1 MPSARQLLDQA
12 PPEEIASLHSER
24 LGREGLLQRSRIR
37 TEVEAWITSTE
48 RLDELLATRPRAR
61 EIARAIHLAGDE
73 GIPCAEFSEA
83 DQDDLALLSTEFV
96 IIADR
101 SDSPSWHPLT
111 DLTAAVLADT
121 SAPGRERPHGQR
133 TSARAFLEG
142 LAALTAGIDLGTARL
157 NRDGSLNRRDRP
169 ALRGCFSH
177 LSTFGEAAED
187 LALDLALRLLSS
199 HDLLR
204 QRDGKLETSTELDAW
219 LTAADADPAIAIRWW
234 EALDPRTEG
243 LHRWVTG
250 HAPDGLSGEEA
261 RIVFQHRSGI
271 IASADRTQGLWGVL
285 PAAMRQALV
294 VGLLD
299 AEVADG
305 AIVHVWPWRDTA
317 APRSDRLWWCT
328 PDFQL
333 FLSPGCPLGRHR
345 DAAFIARRESSDLVT
360 RLRIERDT
368 FLAGA
373 SADAWAERIPGL
385 LEDLAPARAV
395 AFQLEEW
402 LASRRACL
410 FESVRILRVADPRR
424 HQELAA
430 LNNFCQLVKETIP
443 GWGFVVEVQQEPQIR
458 RLLASLGYDPP
469 GDPSP
474 SPATPW
480 STGETAA
487 VRAED
492 STSWLWPGGA
502 GPARRTIPGSTSRY
516 AGAGLKE
523 LDFSSCLRLAEYAAL
538 TEHEIEVVLK
548 AQPTRS
554 MRLRPLRVD
563 RRREPATLEAILV
576 SSGERRDVAI
586 EGIRKIGLLED

>member
-37 TEVEAWITSTE
+37 TEVESWITSPD
-48 RLDELLATRPRAR
+48 RLNELLTDRPRAR

-73 GIPCAEFSEA
+73 GIPCAEFSDA

-96 IIADR
+96 IVADR

-111 DLTAAVLADT
+111 DLTATVLADT
-121 SAPGRERPHGQR
+121 SVPGRERPHGQR
-133 TSARAFLEG
+133 TTARAFLEG
-142 LAALTAGIDLGTARL
+142 LASLTAGIDLGTARL

-169 ALRGCFSH
+169 ALRACFSH
-177 LSTFGEAAED
+177 MSTFGEAAED

-199 HDLLR
+199 LGLLR
-204 QRDGKLETSTELDAW
+204 HRDGRLETSAELDTW
-219 LTAADADPAIAIRWW
+219 LESADNDPAIAIRWW
-234 EALDPRTEG
+234 EALDPRTEE
-243 LHRWVTG
+243 LHRWVSG
-250 HAPDGLSGEEA
+250 HAPQGLSGEEA

-271 IASADRTQGLWGVL
+271 ASADRTPGLWGTL
-285 PAAMRQALV
+285 PVALRQALA

-305 AIVHVWPWRDTA
+305 QIVHVWPWHD
-317 APRSDRLWWCT
+317 APPPRAERIWWCT

-333 FLSPGCPLGRHR
+333 FLSPGSPLARHR

-373 SADAWAERIPGL
+373 SADTWASRLPGL

-410 FESVRILRVADPRR
+410 FESVRILRVADARR

-430 LNNFCQLVKETIP
+430 LDNFCLLVRETIP
-443 GWGFVVEVQQEPQIR
+443 GWGFVIDAQQEPQIR

-474 SPATPW
+474 TLAVPW
-480 STGETAA
+480 STGEPATT
-487 VRAED
+487 RAED

-548 AQPTRS
+548 AQPARS
-554 MRLRPLRVD
+554 IRLRPLRVD

-576 SSGERRDVAI
+576 SSGERRDVPI
-586 EGIRKIGLLED
+586 ESIRKIGLLED